1 MAVHAKRVV
10 KGVGRGDNAVVAADV
25 LKSDHPLNKAFT
37 AWLGANAATKRKAR
51 EFLRLHPQYAEV
63 KSAS

>member
-10 KGVGRGDNAVVAADV
+10 KGAGRVDSAVVAADV
-25 LKSDHPLNKAFT
+25 LKSDHPLNKAFV

-51 EFLRLHPQYAEV
+51 EFLKAHPQYAEV